1 MSRPSAPPKGS
12 ATAAATSPP
21 FWTSSLE
28 TRLAELRATPDGL
41 TSDEAARRLA
51 TFGPNADAPARRTG
65 PIMAVLRRFL
75 EPLVLILLFA
85 AGVSAATGDGASAG
99 IIITIIAIS
108 VGLDTFQE
116 GRATKAAEA
125 LKESVALT
133 AEVRRDGKFETKPA
147 DEVVPGDIIRV
158 RTGDVIPADA
168 MVIEASS
175 FTANEAALTGEP
187 YPVEKR
193 PGAIASRTAAE
204 ATNALFRGSVA
215 QTGEVVA
222 LAVAT
227 GRNTMFGAVAV
238 LLTGEIAV
246 SPFQR
251 DLRALGYVIARAAG
265 VLSIGVLTVN
275 LLFGRP
281 LLQSLMFA
289 VALAVGLTPE
299 LLPMIT
305 TVTLSRGAV
314 RMARRKV
321 IVKRLASIHD
331 LGAMTVLCTDK
342 TGTLTSAEIVL
353 AGSWDAEG
361 RPAPHMAELAAV
373 CADLAGDRSAMDAAL
388 IAAAPDAA
396 KGWTASGRLGFSYE
410 RRRGSVLADRADERL
425 LICKGAAESILSV
438 CDHRRDGA
446 GSVGLDPA
454 GRAAVTAILRG
465 YAEQGLRAVAVATK
479 ASSTSGDA
487 LTPADEAHLTLE
499 GFCTFQDPPKPSAAA
514 ALKRLLQAGVRVK
527 VLSGDDPIVVGR
539 IASLVGLNGQAV
551 LSGAELNGLSDDA
564 LRVRVQSIDA
574 YGRLTPD
581 QKARVVRAL
590 MARGETV
597 GFLGDGVNDAPGLRV
612 ADIGLSV
619 DGATGVARAAADMI
633 LLASDLDVVADGVEE
648 GRRTFSN
655 ILKYVW
661 MGSSSS
667 FGNMLSMAAA
677 SLFLP
682 FLPLLATQI
691 LLNNLLYDLSEV
703 GIPFDTVEPDEL
715 ARPQHWSMRGIVRY
729 AAIMGGLSSVFDFAT
744 FGVLLIGFHPTAAQ
758 FRTAWFLESI
768 ATQILVVFL
777 IRTRGAPWRTPPDR
791 RLLGSALVALAVALI
806 IPLTGL
812 GRWFAFTPL
821 SMAVLAA
828 VGVITLAYLLSAQ
841 AVKGIAIGGSG
852 LEEPNRP
859 PLAAN
864 DARADLPGKTAL
876 IGGRT
881 AAPADTLID
890 TAVHAGGPSKAA
902 AAGPPVPGAVP

>member
-396 KGWTASGRLGFSYE
+396 KGWTASGALVSAMSAG
-410 RRRGSVLADRADERL
+410 ADR
-425 LICKGAAESILSV
+425 S
-438 CDHRRDGA
+438 
-446 GSVGLDPA
+446 
-454 GRAAVTAILRG
+454 
-465 YAEQGLRAVAVATK
+465 
-479 ASSTSGDA
+479 
-487 LTPADEAHLTLE
+487 
-499 GFCTFQDPPKPSAAA
+499 
-514 ALKRLLQAGVRVK
+514 
-527 VLSGDDPIVVGR
+527 
-539 IASLVGLNGQAV
+539 
-551 LSGAELNGLSDDA
+551 
-564 LRVRVQSIDA
+564 
-574 YGRLTPD
+574 
-581 QKARVVRAL
+581 
-590 MARGETV
+590 
-597 GFLGDGVNDAPGLRV
+597 
-612 ADIGLSV
+612 
-619 DGATGVARAAADMI
+619 
-633 LLASDLDVVADGVEE
+633 
-648 GRRTFSN
+648 
-655 ILKYVW
+655 W
-661 MGSSSS
+661 
-667 FGNMLSMAAA
+667 
-677 SLFLP
+677 
-682 FLPLLATQI
+682 
-691 LLNNLLYDLSEV
+691 
-703 GIPFDTVEPDEL
+703 
-715 ARPQHWSMRGIVRY
+715 
-729 AAIMGGLSSVFDFAT
+729 
-744 FGVLLIGFHPTAAQ
+744 PTA
-758 FRTAWFLESI
+758 RTN
-768 ATQILVVFL
+768 
-777 IRTRGAPWRTPPDR
+777 GC
-791 RLLGSALVALAVALI
+791 
-806 IPLTGL
+806 
-812 GRWFAFTPL
+812 
-821 SMAVLAA
+821 
-828 VGVITLAYLLSAQ
+828 
-841 AVKGIAIGGSG
+841 
-852 LEEPNRP
+852 
-859 PLAAN
+859 
-864 DARADLPGKTAL
+864 
-876 IGGRT
+876 
-881 AAPADTLID
+881 
-890 TAVHAGGPSKAA
+890 
-902 AAGPPVPGAVP
+902 